1 MKKKSFLTLL
11 LIFAGLLVIALSI
24 LAVIPGLSH
33 SPAFEGERAFS
44 DLKTQAS
51 FGPRI
56 PGTPGHAQI
65 VQWILDEL
73 KKNNWQVELQETS
86 LMGHPI
92 QNIIAKRGSTGQ
104 PWIIL
109 GAHYDTRMVA
119 DQDPDSAKRSQPVP
133 GANDGASGVA
143 VLLELARDLQPDL
156 QKQVWLVFFDTEDQG
171 DLPGWDWILGSRAFA
186 NLLSGKPDSVVVIDM
201 IGDKNLNIYKE
212 LTSNQVLTDKIW
224 QIAAGLGYQNQF
236 ISQGKYRMEDD
247 HTPFLQKG
255 ITAIDIIDFDYPYWH
270 TTSDT
275 PDKIS
280 FSSLQVVG
288 DTLLKWLLI
297 PDQLA
302 K

>member
-24 LAVIPGLSH
+24 LAVIPALSH
-33 SPAFEGERAFS
+33 PPAFEGERAFS

-133 GANDGASGVA
+133 GANDGRRGEGSGAS
-143 VLLELARDLQPDL
+143 R
-156 QKQVWLVFFDTEDQG
+156 
-171 DLPGWDWILGSRAFA
+171 
-186 NLLSGKPDSVVVIDM
+186 
-201 IGDKNLNIYKE
+201 KE
-212 LTSNQVLTDKIW
+212 
-224 QIAAGLGYQNQF
+224 
-236 ISQGKYRMEDD
+236 R
-247 HTPFLQKG
+247 
-255 ITAIDIIDFDYPYWH
+255 
-270 TTSDT
+270 
-275 PDKIS
+275 
-280 FSSLQVVG
+280 
-288 DTLLKWLLI
+288 
-297 PDQLA
+297 
-302 K
+302 